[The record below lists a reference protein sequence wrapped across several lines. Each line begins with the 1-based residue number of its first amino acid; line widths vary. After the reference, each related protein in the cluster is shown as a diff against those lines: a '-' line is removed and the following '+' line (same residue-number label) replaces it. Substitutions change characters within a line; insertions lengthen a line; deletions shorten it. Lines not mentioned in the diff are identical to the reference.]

1 MLSTSSNSPETR
13 NVKLSP
19 TSSRKEEKRLN
30 QTAVTCVLALTKKKS
45 NLQKIFTVDNL
56 HWAFSPESKARLAP
70 KIDLICTFGRCVVL
84 DTNRYFY
91 IFEKQYAE
99 AVNYKASL
107 EVDLINVKLL

>member
-45 NLQKIFTVDNL
+45 HL
-56 HWAFSPESKARLAP
+56 
-70 KIDLICTFGRCVVL
+70 
-84 DTNRYFY
+84 
-91 IFEKQYAE
+91 
-99 AVNYKASL
+99 
-107 EVDLINVKLL
+107 